1 MRLVRY
7 IGCLIFWNLGL
18 TAAVMAQKAP
28 GSSIYTC
35 TDASGK
41 HLTSDRPIPQCRDRE
56 QRVLSPSGVERSRL
70 GPVLTESEMAEQ
82 LEQRRQ
88 AALLQQREKEQ
99 RRRDA
104 TLLARYPDRRSH
116 DAARRD
122 SLQTIEE
129 QLAVVQQRLSL
140 LDREQLQLQQEMEF
154 YAKDPGKAPARLRTS
169 MKEVDHEMREQRLVL
184 QGYQDDARRMHNRF
198 DAELQR
204 LQPLWNTSADAPL
217 RP

>member
-1 MRLVRY
+1 M
-7 IGCLIFWNLGL
+7 
-18 TAAVMAQKAP
+18 
-28 GSSIYTC
+28 
-35 TDASGK
+35 
-41 HLTSDRPIPQCRDRE
+41 TSDRPIPQCQDRE
-56 QRVLSPSGVERSRL
+56 QRVLGPSGMERSRL
-70 GPVLTESEMAEQ
+70 GPALTETEMAER

-88 AALLQQREKEQ
+88 AALQQQREKEQ

-104 TLLARYPDRRSH
+104 ALLARYPDRRSH

-129 QLAVVQQRLSL
+129 QQAMVQQRLGL
-140 LDREQLQLQQEMEF
+140 LGREQAQLQQELEF

-169 MKEVDHEMREQRLVL
+169 MQEVDQEMQEQRLLL
-184 QGYQDDARRMHNRF
+184 QGHQDDARRMHNRF

-204 LQPLWNTSADAPL
+204 LQPLWNPQAGTPP

>member
-1 MRLVRY
+1 MRLARY

-28 GSSIYTC
+28 SSSVYTC
-35 TDASGK
+35 TDASGQ
-41 HLTSDRPIPQCRDRE
+41 HLTSDRPIPQCQDRE
-56 QRVLSPSGVERSRL
+56 QRVLGPSGMERSLL
-70 GPVLTESEMAEQ
+70 GPALTETEMAER

-104 TLLARYPDRRSH
+104 ALLARYPDRRRH

-129 QLAVVQQRLSL
+129 QQAM
-140 LDREQLQLQQEMEF
+140 LQQELEF

-169 MKEVDHEMREQRLVL
+169 MQEVDQEMQEQRLLL
-184 QGYQDDARRMHNRF
+184 QGHQDDARRMHNRF

-204 LQPLWNTSADAPL
+204 LQPLWNPQAGTPP

>member
-1 MRLVRY
+1 MRLARY

-28 GSSIYTC
+28 SSSVYTC
-35 TDASGK
+35 TDASGQ
-41 HLTSDRPIPQCRDRE
+41 HLTSDRPIPQCQDRE
-56 QRVLSPSGVERSRL
+56 QRVLGPSGMERSRL
-70 GPVLTESEMAEQ
+70 GPALTETEMAER

-104 TLLARYPDRRSH
+104 ALLARYPDRRSH

-122 SLQTIEE
+122 SLQTVEE
-129 QLAVVQQRLSL
+129 QEAMVQKRLSV

-154 YAKDPGKAPARLRTS
+154 YAKAPGKAPVRLRS
-169 MKEVDHEMREQRLVL
+169 NLRAVDQELQEQRLLL
-184 QGYQDDARRMHNRF
+184 QGHQEEALRVHSRF

-204 LQPLWNTSADAPL
+204 LQPLWNAQAGAAQ

>member
-1 MRLVRY
+1 MRLARY

-28 GSSIYTC
+28 GSSVYTC
-35 TDASGK
+35 TDASGQ
-41 HLTSDRPIPQCRDRE
+41 HLTSDRPIPQCQDRE
-56 QRVLSPSGVERSRL
+56 QRVLGPSGMERSRL
-70 GPVLTESEMAEQ
+70 GPALTETEMAER

-104 TLLARYPDRRSH
+104 ALLARYPDRRSH

-129 QLAVVQQRLSL
+129 QQAMVQQRLGL
-140 LDREQLQLQQEMEF
+140 LGREQAQLQQELEF
-154 YAKDPGKAPARLRTS
+154 YAKDPGKAPTRLRTS
-169 MKEVDHEMREQRLVL
+169 MQEVDQEMQEQRLLL
-184 QGYQDDARRMHNRF
+184 QGHQDDARRMHKRF

-204 LQPLWNTSADAPL
+204 LQPLWNPQAGTPP